1 MTAAFRAEREA
12 RKRRRRRIILN
23 NDGNEPVYLI
33 EAPTEAELLKYRTGP
48 LADSQ
53 VDTVFYSTWCS
64 GFTMFTHLTKV
75 GQLFTVE
82 GEWFDRNL
90 MSALAAAGIDPLQV
104 MNDFIHAQGREFFW
118 SLRMNDTHDSQGGG
132 YSAEMFAANDFKQA
146 NPQYLLGTPETRPRY
161 GGWSAVD
168 FAEPEIRDLTFRFV
182 EEVCRNYDVDG
193 VELDFYRHPVF
204 FHEPARGFPCS
215 GVERDLMTGL
225 VRRIRRMTEEVGQRR
240 GRPIL
245 VAARLPD
252 SVPYCRAIGLD
263 LERWLADDLLDLL
276 IPAGYL
282 QLDRWEASVELGRR
296 YGVMVYPALDESRVK
311 EPGSHDVKT
320 GTFTT
325 PRGSDA
331 SYRARA
337 ANVWRAG
344 ADGVYLYN
352 FFNPASPILRQLGGM
367 ETILSAERRY
377 FVSVRGVARV
387 AGDGFPHE
395 RYLRVPTLTPQHPR
409 QLFPGRPVAEY
420 LTVGEDPRAEPGP
433 SSAAVELRVWNAG
446 SSRIGA
452 AINGR
457 PLALQAGEGDLLTAP
472 VEPAAIMPGQN
483 RIEVT
488 LDAGAERPALL
499 ADARVTLS

>member
-12 RKRRRRRIILN
+12 LKRRHRRIILN

-33 EAPTEAELLKYRTGP
+33 EAPTEEELLKYRTGP
-48 LADSQ
+48 LAGSQ
-53 VDTVFYSTWCS
+53 VDTVFYATWCS

-82 GEWFDRNL
+82 GEWYNRN
-90 MSALAAAGIDPLQV
+90 MMAALAEAGIDPLRV
-104 MNDFIHAQGREFFW
+104 MNDFIRGQGREFFW
-118 SLRMNDTHDSQGGG
+118 SLRMNDTHDSQGAD

-146 NPQYLLGTPETRPRY
+146 HPEYLLATPETRPRY

-168 FAEPEIRDLTFRFV
+168 FAEPEVRELTFRFV

-193 VELDFYRHPVF
+193 IELDFYRHPVF
-204 FHEPARGFPCS
+204 FHEPARGFPAS
-215 GVERDLMTGL
+215 GVERDLMTDL

-245 VAARLPD
+245 VATRLPD

-282 QLDRWEASVELGRR
+282 QLNPWETSVELGHR
-296 YGVMVYPALDESRVK
+296 YGAMVYPALDESRVK
-311 EPGSHDVKT
+311 ERGTADVKT
-320 GTFTT
+320 GTFRT
-325 PRGSDA
+325 PRGGDA

-352 FFNPASPILRQLGGM
+352 FFNPSSPILRQLGEM
-367 ETILSAERRY
+367 ETIRSAERRY

-387 AGDGFPHE
+387 AGDGYPHE
-395 RYLRVPTLTPQHPR
+395 SFLRVPTLTPQHPR

-420 LTVGEDPRAEPGP
+420 LTVGEDPRAEPRVGA
-433 SSAAVELRVWNAG
+433 AAVELRIWNAG
-446 SSRIGA
+446 ADHVRA
-452 AINGR
+452 AINGQAI
-457 PLALQAGEGDLLTAP
+457 ALQAGEGDLVTAA
-472 VEPAAIMPGQN
+472 VEPDTIIPGAN

-488 LDAGAERPALL
+488 LDAAATRPALL
-499 ADARVTLS
+499 ADARIVLA